1 MPQLREETISSSESD
16 REKLFDRLYE
26 QMGNTFKKS
35 SEKELCLLTLIEAV
49 NNAAEHGNN
58 NITEKT
64 IKINYFFSKNIS
76 GISISDEGP
85 GFNPA
90 FPDLKNTK
98 GKRGRGLGFIK
109 ANSKTVFFNRTGN
122 QVSFF
127 KGCCTMD
134 QEFQNAKAK
143 SSIFPSVTV
152 LITDLELKNKNNI
165 SNGLAE
171 IFASLGDLKQKKI
184 LIDLKKIRIL
194 NSMTWGTIFSE
205 AEENTELIL
214 LFNVNKAI
222 QETAKQ
228 IGLNARKGIYSKIKI
243 FEDNSEV
250 LKILAGDI

>member
-1 MPQLREETISSSESD
+1 MPHLREEIISSSESD
-16 REKLFDRLYE
+16 REKLFDRLYKKS
-26 QMGNTFKKS
+26 GNTFKKS
-35 SEKELCLLTLIEAV
+35 SEKELYLLALIEAV

-58 NITEKT
+58 DIAEKT
-64 IKINYFFSKNIS
+64 IKINYFFLKNIS

-85 GFNPA
+85 GFNPV

-109 ANSKTVFFNRTGN
+109 TNSDAVFFNRTGN
-122 QVSFF
+122 QITFF
-127 KGCCTMD
+127 KGCCSMD
-134 QEFQNAKAK
+134 QESQNAKAK
-143 SSIFPSVTV
+143 SSIFPRVTV
-152 LITDLELKNKNNI
+152 LITDLELKNRNNI

-171 IFASLGDLKQKKI
+171 IFANLGNIKPKKI
-184 LIDLKKIRIL
+184 LIDLKQVRVL
-194 NSMTWGTIFSE
+194 SSMTWGTIFSE

-228 IGLNARKGIYSKIKI
+228 IGLNTRKGIYSKIKL